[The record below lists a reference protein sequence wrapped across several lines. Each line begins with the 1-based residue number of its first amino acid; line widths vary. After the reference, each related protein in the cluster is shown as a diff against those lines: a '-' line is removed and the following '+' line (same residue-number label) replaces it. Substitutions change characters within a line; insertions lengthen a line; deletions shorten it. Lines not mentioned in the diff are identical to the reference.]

1 MTTASDTVRWH
12 DVECAGYAAD
22 LALWEEL
29 AGEAGGPVLELGC
42 GTGRVALHL
51 ARGGHEV
58 VGVDTD
64 GALVAELNARA
75 EANDLP
81 ARAERTNVTELDLGG
96 AFALAIAP
104 MQMVQL
110 LPDAAARRGALER
123 VAAHLAPGGTFAAAL
138 VEDRHIPADDSAADA
153 APLPDVRENDGW
165 VFSSLP
171 RSVRRDGDG
180 VAIERLRQAI
190 SPNGEISEQV
200 DITHLS
206 SLSAAELEAEGRGA
220 GLRAVGT
227 RDVVATHWHVGS
239 TVLVMEASE
248 AGAEHRGRSPRLRGE

>member
-51 ARGGHEV
+51 ARGSHDV
-58 VGVDTD
+58 VGVDTEA
-64 GALVAELNARA
+64 ALVAELNARA
-75 EANDLP
+75 EAEDLP
-81 ARAERTNVTELDLGG
+81 ARAKRANITELDLGR
-96 AFALAIAP
+96 AFPLAIAP
-104 MQMVQL
+104 MQMIQL
-110 LPDAAARRGALER
+110 LPDAAARRAALLR

-138 VEDRHIPADDSAADA
+138 VEDRHIPAGDSAADA
-153 APLPDVRENDGW
+153 APLPDVREHDGW

-171 RSVRRDGDG
+171 CSVRRDGDR

-190 SPNGEISEQV
+190 SPDGEISEQV

-206 SLSAAELEAEGRGA
+206 SLSAAGLEAEGRNA
-220 GLRAVGT
+220 GLRALGT
-227 RDVVATHWHVGS
+227 RDVVATHSHVGS
-239 TVLVMEASE
+239 TVLVMEAV
-248 AGAEHRGRSPRLRGE
+248 